1 MQTQNSKSPIERFL
15 SIFSE
20 VKSGEGFSALFL
32 MFNIFLILTSYY
44 IMKPVRE
51 ALILAGGTAGITGA
65 VIKSYT
71 AAGQVILLMFAVPM
85 YSYIAGR
92 IPRRRLINVV
102 TIFFA
107 ACLAVFYMLALS
119 KVPIGIIFFL
129 WIGIFNLMIPAQFWA
144 FANDVYT
151 PEGGKRI
158 FVIIAF
164 GASAGAVSGGV
175 ITDVLIEP
183 LGIYQ
188 LLLVAGTLLLLS
200 LILTNIVE
208 AREKTTHEVQTT
220 AKEDKEPEPIDKSGA
235 FRLVFKSKYLLM
247 IAFLMMFLNWVNTT
261 GEFILGQTVENTAK
275 GNVSKSEVQ
284 RSAENFAL
292 KQLKTDMPN
301 GRGSK
306 SATSIEELEGRNKEK
321 AQKYVREFN
330 SQYIKQFIGSFYAKF
345 YTVVNLAGLLM
356 QLFLVSRILKYLGVR
371 VALLIL
377 PFIALSGYFLMAFF
391 PVLSIIRWAKTAEN
405 STDYSLQNTVRQVL
419 FLPTTREEKYKAK
432 QAIDTFFWR
441 AGDLLST
448 ALVGIGTTW
457 LAFQTRQ
464 FAMVNIVLVI
474 IWIVLAIFIGIENHR
489 RTSSTVSEN

>member
-1 MQTQNSKSPIERFL
+1 MQKQNSKSTLDRFL

-20 VKSGEGFSALFL
+20 VKSGEGFSAILL
-32 MFNIFLILTSYY
+32 MINIFLILTCYY

-51 ALILAGGTAGITGA
+51 ALILAGGTAGISGA

-71 AAGQVILLMFAVPM
+71 AAGQVILLMFAVPL
-85 YSYIAGR
+85 YSFIASR
-92 IPRRRLINVV
+92 VPRKRLINVV
-102 TIFFA
+102 TIFFVG
-107 ACLAVFYMLALS
+107 CLVVFYLLALS
-119 KVPIGIIFFL
+119 EVSIGIIFFL

-144 FANDVYT
+144 FSNDIYT
-151 PEGGKRI
+151 PEAGKRI

-164 GASAGAVSGGV
+164 GASAGAVLGGIV
-175 ITDVLIEP
+175 TDILIEP

-188 LLLVAGTLLLLS
+188 LLLVAGTLLLFS

-208 AREKTTHEVQTT
+208 AREKTAPEAQSTVQ
-220 AKEDKEPEPIDKSGA
+220 KIEEPKPSDKSGA
-235 FRLVFKSKYLLM
+235 FRLVFKSRYLLM

-275 GNVSKSEVQ
+275 GNIKEPEIQ
-284 RSAENFAL
+284 KKAESFAL
-292 KQLKTDMPN
+292 GQLRTDLPN
-301 GRGSK
+301 DEDVQ
-306 SATSIEELEGRNKEK
+306 SAFSIEELEGRNREI
-321 AQKYVREFN
+321 AQEYIEEYKSNYIE
-330 SQYIKQFIGSFYAKF
+330 QYIGNFYAKF

-377 PFIALSGYFLMAFF
+377 PFIALGGYFLIAFF

-457 LAFQTRQ
+457 LAFQTEQ
-464 FAMVNIVLVI
+464 FAMVNIVLVAVWI
-474 IWIVLAIFIGIENHR
+474 ILAIFIGIENHR
-489 RTSSTVSEN
+489 RTA

>member
-1 MQTQNSKSPIERFL
+1 MQKQNSKFPLERFL

-51 ALILAGGTAGITGA
+51 ALILAGGTAGISGA

-71 AAGQVILLMFAVPM
+71 AAGQVILLMFAVPL

-102 TIFFA
+102 TIFFV
-107 ACLAVFYMLALS
+107 ACLVVFYILALS
-119 KVPIGIIFFL
+119 KVSIGIIFFL

-151 PEGGKRI
+151 PEEGKRI

-164 GASAGAVSGGV
+164 GASAGAVLGGV
-175 ITDVLIEP
+175 ITDILIEP

-188 LLLVAGTLLLLS
+188 LLLVAGTLLFLS

-208 AREKTTHEVQTT
+208 TREKTTRGDT
-220 AKEDKEPEPIDKSGA
+220 AAKKEKEPEPVDKSGA
-235 FRLVFKSKYLLM
+235 FKLVFKSKYLLM

-275 GNVSKSEVQ
+275 GNVSESEVQ
-284 RSAENFAL
+284 GSAEDFAL
-292 KQLKTDMPN
+292 KQLKTDMPDDPDV
-301 GRGSK
+301 K
-306 SATSIEELEGRNKEK
+306 SVTSIEELEGRNKEK
-321 AQKYVREFN
+321 AQKYEQEFKN
-330 SQYIKQFIGSFYAKF
+330 QYVKQFIGNFYAKF

-377 PFIALSGYFLMAFF
+377 PFIALGGYFLMAFF

-457 LAFQTRQ
+457 LAFQTKQ
-464 FAMVNIVLVI
+464 FAMVNIGLVT
-474 IWIVLAIFIGIENHR
+474 IWIILAIFIGIENHR
-489 RTSSTVSEN
+489 RTSSVVNEN

>member
-1 MQTQNSKSPIERFL
+1 MQKQNSKSPLERFL

-51 ALILAGGTAGITGA
+51 ALILSGGTAGISGA

-71 AAGQVILLMFAVPM
+71 AAGQVILLMLAVPL

-102 TIFFA
+102 TIFFV
-107 ACLAVFYMLALS
+107 ACLVVFYILALS
-119 KVPIGIIFFL
+119 KVPIGIVFFL

-151 PEGGKRI
+151 PEEGKRI

-164 GASAGAVSGGV
+164 GASAGAVLGGI

-188 LLLVAGTLLLLS
+188 LLLAAGTLLLLS

-208 AREKTTHEVQTT
+208 AREKTTREVHAAQ
-220 AKEDKEPEPIDKSGA
+220 KKDKEPEPIDKSGA
-235 FRLVFKSKYLLM
+235 FKLVFKSKYLLM

-284 RSAENFAL
+284 GNAENFAL
-292 KQLKTDMPN
+292 KQLRTDMPN
-301 GRGSK
+301 DPEVT
-306 SATSIEELEGRNKEK
+306 SATIIEELHGGNKEK
-321 AQKYVREFN
+321 AQKYEQEFKN
-330 SQYIKQFIGSFYAKF
+330 RYIKQFIGNFYAKF
-345 YTVVNLAGLLM
+345 FTVVNLAGLLM

-377 PFIALSGYFLMAFF
+377 PFIALGGYFLMAFF

-405 STDYSLQNTVRQVL
+405 SIDYSLQNTVRQVL
-419 FLPTTREEKYKAK
+419 FLPTSREEKYKAK

-448 ALVGIGTTW
+448 ALVGIGTAW

-464 FAMVNIVLVI
+464 FAIVNIVLVT
-474 IWIVLAIFIGIENHR
+474 IWIILAIFIGIENHR

>member
-1 MQTQNSKSPIERFL
+1 MQKQNSKSPFERFL

-51 ALILAGGTAGITGA
+51 ALILAGGTAGISGA

-71 AAGQVILLMFAVPM
+71 AAGQVILLMFAVPL
-85 YSYIAGR
+85 YGYIAGR

-102 TIFFA
+102 TIFFVV
-107 ACLAVFYMLALS
+107 CLVVFYILALS

-151 PEGGKRI
+151 PEEGKRI

-164 GASAGAVSGGV
+164 GASAGAVLGGV
-175 ITDVLIEP
+175 ITDILIEP

-188 LLLVAGTLLLLS
+188 LLLVAGTLLFLS

-208 AREKTTHEVQTT
+208 AREKTTREVQSA
-220 AKEDKEPEPIDKSGA
+220 AKENKEPEPVDKSGA
-235 FRLVFKSKYLLM
+235 FKLVFKSRYLLM

-275 GNVSKSEVQ
+275 GNIRESEVQ
-284 RSAENFAL
+284 RKAEDFSL

-301 GRGSK
+301 DPDVK
-306 SATSIEELEGRNKEK
+306 SADSIEELEGRNKEK
-321 AQKYVREFN
+321 AQKYEQEFKN
-330 SQYIKQFIGSFYAKF
+330 QYIKQFIGNFYAKF
-345 YTVVNLAGLLM
+345 YTVVNLAGLLV

-377 PFIALSGYFLMAFF
+377 PFIALGGYFLMAFF
-391 PVLSIIRWAKTAEN
+391 PILSIIRWAKTAEN

-419 FLPTTREEKYKAK
+419 FLPTSREEKYKAK

-457 LAFQTRQ
+457 LAFQTKQ
-464 FAMVNIVLVI
+464 FAMVNIVLVT
-474 IWIVLAIFIGIENHR
+474 IWIILAVFIGIENHR
-489 RTSSTVSEN
+489 RTSSTVNEN

>member
-1 MQTQNSKSPIERFL
+1 MQNQNSKSPLERFL
-15 SIFSE
+15 SVFSE
-20 VKSGEGFSALFL
+20 VKSGEGFSAVFL
-32 MFNIFLILTSYY
+32 MLNIFLILTSYY

-51 ALILAGGTAGITGA
+51 ALILAGGTAGISGA

-71 AAGQVILLMFAVPM
+71 AAGQVILLMFAVPL
-85 YSYIAGR
+85 YSFIAGK

-102 TIFFA
+102 TIFFVG
-107 ACLAVFYMLALS
+107 CLVVFYILALS
-119 KVPIGIIFFL
+119 QVSIGIIFFL

-151 PEGGKRI
+151 PEAGKRI

-164 GASAGAVSGGV
+164 GASSGAVLGGIV
-175 ITDVLIEP
+175 TDILIEP

-208 AREKTTHEVQTT
+208 AREKTSQEAQATFKKNQ
-220 AKEDKEPEPIDKSGA
+220 EPEPTDQSGA
-235 FRLVFKSKYLLM
+235 FKLVFKSRYLLM

-275 GNVSKSEVQ
+275 GNASEPEIQ

-292 KQLKTDMPN
+292 EQLRTDMP
-301 GRGSK
+301 SDESLE
-306 SATSIEELEGRNKEK
+306 SASSIEELEGSNGEK
-321 AQKYVREFN
+321 AQEYIQEYN
-330 SQYIKQFIGSFYAKF
+330 NQYIEQFIGNFYAKF
-345 YTVVNLAGLLM
+345 FTVVNLAGLLM
-356 QLFLVSRILKYLGVR
+356 QLFLVSRILKYFGVR

-377 PFIALSGYFLMAFF
+377 PFIALGGYFLMAFF
-391 PVLSIIRWAKTAEN
+391 PILSIIRWAKTAEN

-457 LAFQTRQ
+457 LAFKTNQ
-464 FAMVNIVLVI
+464 FAMVNIGLVM
-474 IWIVLAIFIGIENHR
+474 IWIILAIFIGIENNR
-489 RTSSTVSEN
+489 RTASIKGEN